1 VQKKSL
7 IPAVDAYLAAMRLNG
22 SAPVLGALASVLAA
36 SLEESPAYARA
47 RLAAELRAVLAELG
61 ELEQDA
67 AYEGELAARRAARKR
82 QTRWAEEG

>member
-7 IPAVDAYLAAMRLNG
+7 IPAVDAYLAGMRLNG
-22 SAPVLGALASVLAA
+22 SAPVLGALARVLAA

-67 AYEGELAARRAARKR
+67 AYRGELADRRAARKR
-82 QTRWAEEG
+82 QARWAEHR